1 MRNENWNE
9 QYYFIFYKFISIN
22 LQEHVIFYKHVAQ
35 ILYGRNI
42 FKDSMQWIK
51 FSIDSFINIFPY
63 YVYYFCDTKNLKQK
77 KKKRIRY
84 SLFEFLKHG
93 YNYNFTVDK
102 GERERREKAT
112 IDLFSN
118 F

>member
-1 MRNENWNE
+1 MNKIFDRL
-9 QYYFIFYKFISIN
+9 FYKYIS
-22 LQEHVIFYKHVAQ
+22 
-35 ILYGRNI
+35 
-42 FKDSMQWIK
+42 
-51 FSIDSFINIFPY
+51 
-63 YVYYFCDTKNLKQK
+63 YVYYFCDTKNLKQ

>member
-22 LQEHVIFYKHVAQ
+22 LLELVIFYKHVAQ

-77 KKKRIRY
+77 KKRIRY

>member
-22 LQEHVIFYKHVAQ
+22 LLEHVIFYKHVAQ

-51 FSIDSFINIFPY
+51 FSIDSFINIFPT
-63 YVYYFCDTKNLKQK
+63 FIIFATRKIWNK

>member
-1 MRNENWNE
+1 MNKIFDRL
-9 QYYFIFYKFISIN
+9 FYKYIS
-22 LQEHVIFYKHVAQ
+22 LVRLLFLRHE
-35 ILYGRNI
+35 
-42 FKDSMQWIK
+42 K
-51 FSIDSFINIFPY
+51 FE
-63 YVYYFCDTKNLKQK
+63 TKK

>member
-22 LQEHVIFYKHVAQ
+22 LLEHVIFYKHVAQ

-77 KKKRIRY
+77 KKKK
-84 SLFEFLKHG
+84 E
-93 YNYNFTVDK
+93 
-102 GERERREKAT
+102 
-112 IDLFSN
+112 
-118 F
+118 